1 MRGGAQAAGRGT
13 GRVLPAWMTT
23 QGSGNGPAGTAA
35 APGAGNVQGQFDDA
49 EQGGKAKGS
58 TKQQR
63 QRERQRAA
71 AGAKRKNKNKN
82 NDNKKK

>member
-1 MRGGAQAAGRGT
+1 
-13 GRVLPAWMTT
+13 MTT

-49 EQGGKAKGS
+49 EQGGKAKGN

-63 QRERQRAA
+63 KRERQRAT
-71 AGAKRKNKNKN
+71 AGVTRKNKN